1 MVVSKKVSQALQRGA
16 FVKQGAKEDCD
27 WKQVILNAELSEC
40 QCSTTLSVTCK
51 FWSLELSLDFLTGG
65 GVGFYAIVLKQISCC
80 SHRYILTL
88 LTPSTGG
95 LSVIPY
101 IGSERKNSMRKSQA
115 VSCWG
120 QWKLRPSTAYG
131 AFHPHTCVQTRVPG
145 QWVGKPRSSPG
156 CRQRRKESA
165 MFF

>member
-51 FWSLELSLDFLTGG
+51 FLSLDLSLDFLTGG
-65 GVGFYAIVLKQISCC
+65 GVELYALPNMFICSCTIERNRESSGSVLKQISYC

-88 LTPSTGG
+88 LTITNSPKMLTNRKKRGKFKFPQSLWILGQD
-95 LSVIPY
+95 
-101 IGSERKNSMRKSQA
+101 IGYECKHLQ
-115 VSCWG
+115 
-120 QWKLRPSTAYG
+120 
-131 AFHPHTCVQTRVPG
+131 H
-145 QWVGKPRSSPG
+145 
-156 CRQRRKESA
+156 
-165 MFF
+165 